1 MNTFFELAKTRYS
14 VKGFDGRPV
23 PPEKLQQILEAGN
36 VAPTAKNNQPQR
48 IYVIQSEEALE
59 KARALTPCTYNASTV
74 LLFTYDQD
82 EVFLYPGAEMVSS
95 GAEDVAIVATH
106 MMLQAQ
112 DLGIGSCWVNFFE
125 PAKAKELF
133 ALPEKEVPVLLMPF
147 GYPAEGVGPLEK
159 HSIKKALDQ
168 TVKYL

>member
-1 MNTFFELAKTRYS
+1 MNTFFELAKARYS
-14 VKGFDGRPV
+14 VKGFDGTPV

-36 VAPTAKNNQPQR
+36 AAPTAKNNQPQR
-48 IYVIQSEEALE
+48 IYVIRSEDALK
-59 KARALTPCTYNASTV
+59 KAKALTPCTYNASTV
-74 LLFTYDQD
+74 LLFTYNKD

-95 GAEDVAIVATH
+95 GAEDVSIVATH
-106 MMLQAQ
+106 IMLEAQ

-133 ALPEKEVPVLLMPF
+133 SLPENEVPVLLMPL
-147 GYPAEGVGPLEK
+147 GYPAEGIGPLAN
-159 HSIKKALDQ
+159 HGNKKALDQ